1 VPTILPG
8 LSSYS
13 RLNTG
18 ANRPLLSFVSIVT
31 EISLRGA

>member
-1 VPTILPG
+1 MPTILPG
-8 LSSYS
+8 LGSYS

-18 ANRPLLSFVSIVT
+18 VSRPLRSFVSIVT